1 MSSCTTTWQTFK
13 VFQRKI
19 ALQFALWP
27 KVSIITSSALILWTL
42 RAGSSFF
49 TVLLGLGKCITA
61 VPAAMLEW
69 LWQNLRRI
77 HDAMRSEI
85 RSWMGKSILGKNNP
99 AQYFSD
105 FALLSSRPG
114 AWNLEEGVQRSAGS
128 LSYLRTRRRFL
139 FFGRRKKSRGR
150 ARGEKERRLLSPLRS
165 LRASSPIGRG
175 KQVSRNRAFS
185 RGSLRLPNSTAT
197 LRVPLVR
204 L

>member
-69 LWQNLRRI
+69 LWQNLERI

-85 RSWMGKSILGKNNP
+85 RSWMGKGILGKNNP
-99 AQYFSD
+99 AQGPVVRTPVSANPGLNFNPG
-105 FALLSSRPG
+105 FFFLLSKAHCRIIFSILFRVS
-114 AWNLEEGVQRSAGS
+114 NHQIEG
-128 LSYLRTRRRFL
+128 
-139 FFGRRKKSRGR
+139 
-150 ARGEKERRLLSPLRS
+150 KE
-165 LRASSPIGRG
+165 
-175 KQVSRNRAFS
+175 N
-185 RGSLRLPNSTAT
+185 
-197 LRVPLVR
+197 
-204 L
+204 